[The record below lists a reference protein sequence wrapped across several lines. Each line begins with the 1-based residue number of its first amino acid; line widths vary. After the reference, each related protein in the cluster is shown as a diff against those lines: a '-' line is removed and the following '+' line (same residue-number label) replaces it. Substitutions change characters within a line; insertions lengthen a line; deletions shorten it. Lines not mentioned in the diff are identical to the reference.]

1 MSDIDDLVRR
11 TTAFVTTVADKV
23 SGFAGKVFVIS
34 AGICGLSFYLGIEAL
49 SGGIET
55 VWIILGIFFGA
66 IALGGPLVALWR
78 VGSARRHMSDIQR
91 EVRTLA
97 EQGHDPSNTVVD
109 TVIVGDPTSD
119 PTTGSA
125 IVLSRQMGGF
135 QASYSSSDLAKAPH
149 LADATK
155 AVAAF
160 PFQILVTIGITTVF
174 GFLALIFLLALA
186 L

>member
-11 TTAFVTTVADKV
+11 TTAYVTNVADKV
-23 SGFAGKVFVIS
+23 GGFAGKIFIIA
-34 AGICGLSFYLGIEAL
+34 AGICGLSFYLGVEAL

-55 VWIILGIFFGA
+55 VWIVLGLFFGA

-78 VGSARRHMSDIQR
+78 VGSARRHIGDIQR

-97 EQGHDPSNTVVD
+97 EEGGDPSNTVVE
-109 TVIVGDPTSD
+109 TIIVGDPEND
-119 PTTGSA
+119 PNAGSA

-135 QASYSSSDLAKAPH
+135 QTSFGSDLAKAPH

-155 AVAAF
+155 ALAAF
-160 PFQILVTIGITTVF
+160 PFQILVTIGITAVF
-174 GFLALIFLLALA
+174 AFLALIFALALA

>member
-23 SGFAGKVFVIS
+23 SGMAGKVFVIS
-34 AGICGLSFYLGIEAL
+34 AFVCGVSFYLGLEAL

-78 VGSARRHMSDIQR
+78 VGSARRHLSDIQR
-91 EVRTLA
+91 EVRALA
-97 EQGHDPSNTVVD
+97 EQSGDPSNTVVE
-109 TVIVGDPTSD
+109 TIIVGDPTSD
-119 PTTGSA
+119 PNAGSA
-125 IVLSRQMGGF
+125 LVLSRQMGGF
-135 QASYSSSDLAKAPH
+135 QTSFGGDLANAPH
-149 LADATK
+149 LAEATK
-155 AVAAF
+155 AVAVF

-174 GFLALIFLLALA
+174 GFLALVFLVALA

>member
-1 MSDIDDLVRR
+1 MSDIDDLVQR
-11 TTAFVTTVADKV
+11 TTAFVTNVADKV
-23 SGFAGKVFVIS
+23 SGFAGKIFIVA
-34 AGICGLSFYLGIEAL
+34 AGICGVSFYLGLEAL

-55 VWIILGIFFGA
+55 VWIVLGLFFGA

-78 VGSARRHMSDIQR
+78 VGSARRHLSDIQR

-97 EQGHDPSNTVVD
+97 EDGGDPSNTVVE
-109 TVIVGDPTSD
+109 TIIVGDPEGD
-119 PTTGSA
+119 PNAGSA

-135 QASYSSSDLAKAPH
+135 QTSFGSDLAKAPH
-149 LADATK
+149 LSDATK
-155 AVAAF
+155 ALAAF

-174 GFLALIFLLALA
+174 AFLGFIFLIALA